1 MNCAHKTSACQAGR
15 MAALPAPPI
24 LARACTSDTGGR
36 LSAKRL
42 EASCAI
48 SDALRN
54 THERT
59 SPDRDSVRARTPA
72 RSAQRQGTTRGRNRP
87 RPRKRDEAMTQ
98 TTTAPRT
105 LEGTKGLR
113 NAPPVGAL
121 PTAQGGTQAPGLRE
135 DSRRGERAPG
145 RAHRQSS
152 PNPRMV
158 SRAGTAA
165 KRRPCAAGWCGG
177 SGLPYTPSSDASRDP
192 SSCSRASSQPS
203 RPKRRPRATRPTLPA
218 GPRSGRTR

>member
-1 MNCAHKTSACQAGR
+1 MTCAHKTSACQAGR

-54 THERT
+54 THEHT

-121 PTAQGGTQAPGLRE
+121 PTAQGGTQAPWSCPGSVDTFRLCRSCLTHRSWE
-135 DSRRGERAPG
+135 RLHHHRRSLTSVLVTKAQMCPRDRGNSTG
-145 RAHRQSS
+145 RYAIR
-152 PNPRMV
+152 PPR
-158 SRAGTAA
+158 
-165 KRRPCAAGWCGG
+165 RRRTSTGGCAA
-177 SGLPYTPSSDASRDP
+177 R
-192 SSCSRASSQPS
+192 
-203 RPKRRPRATRPTLPA
+203 
-218 GPRSGRTR
+218 